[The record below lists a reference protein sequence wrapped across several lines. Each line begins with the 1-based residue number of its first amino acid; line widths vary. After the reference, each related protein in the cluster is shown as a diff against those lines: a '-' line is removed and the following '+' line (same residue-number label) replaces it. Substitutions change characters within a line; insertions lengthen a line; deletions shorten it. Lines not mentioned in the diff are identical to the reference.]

1 MQMQPSGTDGA
12 QCAASCVCV
21 CVIVIVCMC
30 AAPAEANSC
39 DLDKVL
45 ARERGVRARDGADKK

>member
-1 MQMQPSGTDGA
+1 MGLSA
-12 QCAASCVCV
+12 LRRVCV